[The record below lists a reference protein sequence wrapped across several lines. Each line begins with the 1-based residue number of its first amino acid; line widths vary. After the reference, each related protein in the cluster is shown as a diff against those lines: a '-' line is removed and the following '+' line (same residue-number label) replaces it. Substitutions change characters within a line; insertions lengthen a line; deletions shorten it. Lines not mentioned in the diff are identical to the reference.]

1 MALTTGHGNIVGQV
15 IASHTH
21 MKIEKVAFTR
31 SMVVGREIME
41 AVARTLKT

>member
-1 MALTTGHGNIVGQV
+1 MALTTGHGNIEVGQL

-21 MKIEKVAFTR
+21 MKIEKVALTR

-41 AVARTLKT
+41 ARTLKT